1 MLVERNVGW
10 HAPALR
16 ALKHVFQQEATDVLG
31 LLKWGGGGC
40 HREVSHRA
48 ALTSGSEL
56 RLAHPQVCMCNHGQ
70 NECASVPAP
79 CAGAKV

>member
-1 MLVERNVGW
+1 M
-10 HAPALR
+10 
-16 ALKHVFQQEATDVLG
+16 HVFQQEATDVLG
-31 LLKWGGGGC
+31 LLKCVWGGEC

-79 CAGAKV
+79 CAGAEV